1 MTDGGYKCI
10 LIRELPKQHFP
21 VISIYLLNIQQH
33 WQHKIDT
40 FSQSDKEHSGRHTED
55 HSRQDDVSPL
65 VLVSFT
71 LKSFYFI
78 IIFFFK
84 FGVTQGDCNL
94 KLTQTR

>member
-10 LIRELPKQHFP
+10 LIRELPKQHFS
-21 VISIYLLNIQQH
+21 VITIYLFYIQQH

-55 HSRQDDVSPL
+55 HSLQADVSPL
-65 VLVSFT
+65 VLVSFN
-71 LKSFYFI
+71 LKNFYY
-78 IIFFFK
+78 FFLK